1 MAARDRDVVDSQVRL
16 VAPAELERRLLSR
29 WLDDMYNP
37 LVVLLLRQALEYHEV
52 ALGLVIVHQVVV
64 PAL

>member
-1 MAARDRDVVDSQVRL
+1 M
-16 VAPAELERRLLSR
+16 APAELERRLLSR